1 MSDKPELQPLP
12 PPIQIP
18 FGPTGLNQVA
28 QSVVLLARE
37 VQQLRNEFDQLHK
50 RKKRKKR
57 EEIV

>member
-50 RKKRKKR
+50 RKKRK
-57 EEIV
+57 EIV